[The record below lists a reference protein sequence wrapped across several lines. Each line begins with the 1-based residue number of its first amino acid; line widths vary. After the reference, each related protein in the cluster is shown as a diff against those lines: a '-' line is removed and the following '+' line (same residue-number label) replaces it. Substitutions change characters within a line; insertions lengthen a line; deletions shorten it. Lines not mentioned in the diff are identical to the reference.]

1 MKFLKEKSGQV
12 LVESIIALSVLLVGF
27 LSLISLLNNS
37 LGLNRVVTENYIA
50 TYLAAEGIEY
60 VKNKIDTNIL
70 NPGLPWNHQLND
82 GYYELK
88 FNGNDFSLEPLSST
102 SSASLLKFDSNNKVY
117 NYNNTF
123 PDTPFKRYIYIENR
137 PPNVRPNEIVV
148 NSVVFWTSR
157 GGGKYEVNLEDHFF
171 DKQ

>member
-70 NPGLPWNHQLND
+70 NLGVPWNQGLND

-88 FNGNDFSLEPLSST
+88 LNGNDFSLERIYST
-102 SSASLLKFDSNNKVY
+102 SSVPSLKFDPNNKVY
-117 NYNNTF
+117 NYDTG
-123 PDTPFKRYIYIENR
+123 PDTPFKRYIYIQNKFH
-137 PPNVRPNEIVV
+137 NGSQDEIVV

-157 GGGKYEVNLEDHFF
+157 GGGRYEVNLEDHFF
-171 DKQ
+171 NKQ

>member
-102 SSASLLKFDSNNKVY
+102 SSASLLKFDPNNKVY
-117 NYNNTF
+117 NYNTG
-123 PDTPFKRYIYIENR
+123 PDTPFKRYIYIQNKSA
-137 PPNVRPNEIVV
+137 NEIVV

-171 DKQ
+171 NKQ

>member
-70 NPGLPWNHQLND
+70 NTGLPWNHQLND
-82 GYYELK
+82 GYYELI
-88 FNGNDFSLEPLSST
+88 FTGNDFSLISLPST
-102 SSASLLKFDSNNKVY
+102 SSASLLKFDPNNNFY
-117 NYNNTF
+117 NYNTGS
-123 PDTPFKRYIYIENR
+123 DTPFKRYIYIQNKSA
-137 PPNVRPNEIVV
+137 NEIVV

-171 DKQ
+171 NKQ

>member
-60 VKNKIDTNIL
+60 VKNKIDINIL
-70 NPGLPWNHQLND
+70 NPGLPWNQGLND
-82 GYYELK
+82 GYYELRLTGNN
-88 FNGNDFSLEPLSST
+88 FNLVGPNSTFST
-102 SSASLLKFDSNNKVY
+102 SSAPFLKFDPNNNVY
-117 NYNNTF
+117 NYNTGL
-123 PDTPFKRYIYIENR
+123 DTPFKRYIYIQNKSA
-137 PPNVRPNEIVV
+137 NEIVV

-171 DKQ
+171 NKQ